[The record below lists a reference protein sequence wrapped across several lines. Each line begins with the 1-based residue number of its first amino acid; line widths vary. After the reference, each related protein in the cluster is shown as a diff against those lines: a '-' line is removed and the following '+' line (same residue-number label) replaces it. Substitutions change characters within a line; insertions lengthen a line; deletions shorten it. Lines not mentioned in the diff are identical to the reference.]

1 MDFSDTKLGLWKKIS
16 IWYQECPV
24 SHIPYG
30 WLCPGSQEKSP
41 RYLMLY
47 CWVNN
52 SDQGYLS
59 LCADITVVQEYGLAQ
74 VQQSQVSWVQ
84 IWVLWGHFVYY
95 ILQRFVVFVDFFV
108 VLMMSGYYLITFK
121 FCWNIFKDSLSVA
134 TIILNFN
141 RALLQSYHKLK
152 ILQQMK
158 S

>member
-1 MDFSDTKLGLWKKIS
+1 ML
-16 IWYQECPV
+16 
-24 SHIPYG
+24 
-30 WLCPGSQEKSP
+30 KSP
-41 RYLMLY
+41 NLYLISGMSCITYYMADYALVHRKNLPGTYLMLY

-141 RALLQSYHKLK
+141 RTLLQSYHKLK